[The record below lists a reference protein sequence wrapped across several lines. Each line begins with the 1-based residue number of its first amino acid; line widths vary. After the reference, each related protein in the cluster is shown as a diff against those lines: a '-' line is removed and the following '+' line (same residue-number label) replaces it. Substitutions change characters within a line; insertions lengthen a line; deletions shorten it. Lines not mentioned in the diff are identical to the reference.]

1 MGVYQYTDPQT
12 QRSYNFSIAGDVP
25 SEEDFAK
32 IRQYLDTERAD
43 YGQKYQDVF
52 GEEFDPDGE
61 MAFRRSL
68 RRGYQG
74 IKEAV
79 GETIGTAGEEA
90 GLGFLANFGQG
101 MEEKAQQRLGALSL
115 EQPTPL
121 QSTDV
126 DSIGTALTYAGEVV
140 GQQIPQ
146 LGLGLGAAVLGTAAA
161 PAVPFA
167 GAIVGA
173 TAAGVATAPVLFGNN
188 IQRQED
194 LVATGKK
201 DKVDVG
207 AALKATF
214 GQAALEG
221 VADKILLGG
230 LFRPLGKSIFTRT
243 TSRFTGGATTE
254 GLTEVGQQMLE
265 RSQAGLPI
273 DSEDAI
279 AEYREAAIAGG
290 LIGGGTRTTFGA
302 FQGTDTTT
310 DKDDATTDTETTP
323 DVTDETD
330 AADAQE
336 VDFNLF
342 KDMEGAREANTA
354 LNVALNEAVQMDDF
368 ETAKEYMRGV
378 QQEYADFG
386 AFDTE
391 PREIILTKLREV
403 LDPIT
408 PTPAQQQEEANAAD
422 PTAPKGKAEETE
434 LDRAAATAAVATD
447 TDRAAAIAKE
457 EANKVKT
464 AENKAQEFIDEA
476 KAKTTTQSVRGD
488 RAAAIES
495 EQTGEQIEVKKDVDD
510 EYVTNLF
517 ADPKDKD
524 TIDDEFLAGLNVPK
538 VALIRRKKGVKSL
551 IGKKKS
557 DPETIQALRDYV
569 NVSSIPEAKE
579 GVQSYLDTL
588 EVADAETDTTG
599 ARGSV
604 EGSGPSVV
612 GGAGVRSGVESAED
626 VTPSDDA
633 GLGGDLQPTD
643 RTVVPTAEQSDA
655 LTEIADRAT
664 ATPVETPPP
673 NLTMPLVPQR
683 SVRGTAT
690 PTGQF
695 IPPPVAPEARP
706 EAPVQAAPVP
716 QEQLQA
722 IEDQRN
728 AAAQSAI
735 NQAFQKQPE
744 AIQQY
749 YEQRVADE
757 QDATV
762 LPDTMTALDKEGIVE
777 LLSMKKK
784 DLDQSQKAA
793 RLYFERFRRP
803 VEALSEI
810 GGFTVVGP
818 SRTFKKDYKTPEQL
832 KFYTGLTQGSATEAR
847 KWVFDNLSKQSNEV
861 VRTARVQ
868 AKRGGSNY
876 SPADKFIEIRK
887 FAEETIKKEQNAYNK
902 QLSRQAEDFTE
913 ASRSAKA
920 AERLKLDDSMRGL
933 GAIQGAEQEFFR
945 VTTPIKGKTAFDAY
959 LLSMGFKQRKLP
971 KQDDYVTY
979 DPNDNNRI
987 LSDAEIMDFY
997 DGWVFSRDQG
1007 LLLINPV
1014 HGLDMALLPSVK
1026 NALDRGNLRAALEGI
1041 AATTDVE
1048 RISNIADKLAAVV
1061 GDTRVQ
1067 VVPDLSQIAG
1077 RTAAGLFA
1085 PETNTIFIDANR
1097 GMNVHTILH
1106 EMTHAATSA
1115 ALANPSLPET
1125 KQIQQVFNA
1134 VREQLSDEYGTQNI
1148 DEFVAEAFSNP
1159 EFQGALALTKMD
1171 GGKTTAWNKFT
1182 RAVVRRVRK
1191 LMGLSPSSDTLTEVD
1206 RIIEGVL
1213 APAPATRAAPNMLS
1227 IAETP
1232 KGSLSLL
1239 QGMANVVPV
1248 SAKNKADELFDV
1260 IVQEP
1265 LGKQASDFVN
1275 RFYPANVLTDKL
1287 ASEKIIPFAKELN
1300 VIINKMSGEHREKTL
1315 QHDTLTNNQFKWQR
1329 KYPKQ
1334 SKVLNNIIPRSTFL
1348 EIDPSRT
1355 DEKYMKTI
1363 NESKEKQQEYK
1374 ELRKEFKKLNKE
1386 GQDLYKTLRNYF
1398 ATSYKDIL
1406 EALDTRLKATIP
1418 DAQVQKTAFRRIQ
1431 EILQKESGVI
1441 TPYFPLMRKG
1451 GYRLAYVALS
1461 QKTGQ
1466 PDQFVEYYSTLKKA
1480 QKAAENLKGVKG
1492 VQDVLIQKSTNAMNF
1507 DNAPSTSFVRNV
1519 LDTIQLRREDFRTE
1533 EDYRQTMQ
1541 SIVDLTLDAM
1551 PERSFMQNFRRR
1563 KGVRGFIGDT
1573 TPTGMGGVEFD
1584 TYTMLKEKGRDLNRQ
1599 LIQMKYSAEL
1609 EGFIKKLSEPIN
1621 GVSGPNYFEN
1631 IESAKPAETL
1641 RKMAE
1646 FAKAPNVNR
1655 FSQIANNVGFG
1666 FTMGLN
1672 FSSAAIT
1679 FFDVAMSAMPV
1690 LAGTYGVG
1698 NTARAYG
1705 TATKALAGAPATRTV
1720 MVMGP
1725 DNVEIPQEV
1734 NMGVAGKSISNYT
1747 PEELR
1752 RLFGDDVRMDIL
1764 VEMGDTQAQF
1774 NQSMIQEQLEIGQG
1788 NSMEMI
1794 NKTSSF
1800 MFHHAERVN
1809 RETTLTSAYL
1819 LEVQNMQKKRGNL
1832 TEADYQEAA
1841 QKAIDNT
1848 EFTLGATAAAGRPVF
1863 AQTAYGN
1870 ILFLFK
1876 RFAVSK
1882 YYMMMKLANES
1893 IGTTNVDKIM
1903 ADEGVTLEQ
1912 AQEIATNRRAARYA
1926 SRNFLVMTGLLSGI
1940 GGLPMMGAIG
1950 AIYNLLKDDDE
1961 DDFESALR
1969 KSVTELPF
1977 QGLANELLGVDVA
1990 SRVALNSLLYR
2001 PPIIEKDQSPLFTLL
2016 EQVGGPTLGTANSIF
2031 QRGIPDI
2038 YRGLVD
2044 NDMKTLQ
2051 RGFEASTPASIRNI
2065 SKATRYGFEGATT
2078 RRGDPIT
2085 EDISPYNAVMQGLGF
2100 APQRVAEVL
2109 DYNKNEI
2116 RKSKALKRKR
2126 GKLLR
2131 RRNMAIREGD
2141 FDEVNRVMAL
2151 IQEFNNSLKPE
2162 ERKARITSRTLK
2174 SSQSAF
2180 KRTSGKMRG
2189 GVTYDSAMEASLEE
2203 YDQGFRLFR

>member
-1 MGVYQYTDPQT
+1 MGVYQYDDPIT
-12 QRSYNFSIAGDVP
+12 GKGYDFTISGDVP
-25 SEEDFAK
+25 S
-32 IRQYLDTERAD
+32 DTEFARISQQVKKDRAS
-43 YGQKYQDVF
+43 YQQRVQ
-52 GEEFDPDGE
+52 EFTGKEFEIDDE
-61 MAFRRSL
+61 TAVRRGL
-68 RRGYQG
+68 RRGYQQ
-74 IKEAV
+74 IKQAI
-79 GETIGTAGEEA
+79 GETVGTIGEQKDIDFLEDF
-90 GLGFLANFGQG
+90 GLG
-101 MEEKAQQRLGALSL
+101 MEEKARQRLGELAI
-115 EQPTPL
+115 EQPDRM

-126 DSIGTALTYAGEVV
+126 DSIDSALTYAGEVV
-140 GQQIPQ
+140 GEQIPQ
-146 LGLGLGAAVLGTAAA
+146 LGLGLSAAVLGTAAA
-161 PAVPFA
+161 PAIPFA
-167 GAIVGA
+167 GAVTGIA
-173 TAAGVATAPVLFGNN
+173 AAGAATAPILFGNN

-194 LVATGKK
+194 EVSAGKK
-201 DKVDVG
+201 TKVDVD
-207 AALKATF
+207 AALKATY

-221 VADKILLGG
+221 IADKILLGG
-230 LFRPLGKSIFTRT
+230 LLRPLGKSIFTRT
-243 TSRFTGGATTE
+243 LSRATGGATTE
-254 GLTEVGQQMLE
+254 GLTEVGQQILE

-290 LIGGGTRTTFGA
+290 LIGGGTRATFGA
-302 FQGTDTTT
+302 FQGTPGEDGV
-310 DKDDATTDTETTP
+310 TTDTEITP
-323 DVTDETD
+323 PVAPKVDAAAEKKAKADADKKAAEDAAAELEVKTD
-330 AADAQE
+330 AQ
-336 VDFNLF
+336 
-342 KDMEGAREANTA
+342 K
-354 LNVALNEAVQMDDF
+354 
-368 ETAKEYMRGV
+368 K
-378 QQEYADFG
+378 
-386 AFDTE
+386 
-391 PREIILTKLREV
+391 
-403 LDPIT
+403 
-408 PTPAQQQEEANAAD
+408 EEANAVD
-422 PTAPKGKAEETE
+422 PTPPKGKAEQTE
-434 LDRAAATAAVATD
+434 AERAAATAFVATD
-447 TDRAAAIAKE
+447 TDKKAAIEREKE
-457 EANKVKT
+457 NELKA
-464 AENKAQEFIDEA
+464 AENKAQEIIDKS
-476 KAKTTTQSVRGD
+476 KAQNVETPAEFVRRSED
-488 RAAAIES
+488 RAAAIKS
-495 EQTGEQIEVKKDVDD
+495 EQTGVDVQVKQKETVV
-510 EYVTNLF
+510 ETTE
-517 ADPKDKD
+517 D
-524 TIDDEFLAGLNVPK
+524 TIDDEFLAGLNVPTQ
-538 VALIRRKKGVKSL
+538 ALIRREKGKKSL
-551 IGKKKS
+551 IGKNKS

-569 NVSSIPEAKE
+569 NVSSIPEARE

-588 EVADAETDTTG
+588 EVADAGIDTAGT
-599 ARGSV
+599 RTSV
-604 EGSGPSVV
+604 ESSEPSVV
-612 GGAGVRSGVESAED
+612 GGTGVRTGVESTED

-633 GLGGDLQPTD
+633 RLGGDLQSTD
-643 RTVVPTAEQSDA
+643 RTAVSTAEQSDA
-655 LTEIADRAT
+655 LTEMADRAT

-695 IPPPVAPEARP
+695 IPPPVEPEARP

-722 IEDQRN
+722 MEDQRN
-728 AAAQSAI
+728 VAAQSAI

-749 YEQRVADE
+749 YEQRVANE

-762 LPDTMTALDKEGIVE
+762 LPDTMTALDKEGVVE

-810 GGFTVVGP
+810 GAFTVVGP

-832 KFYTGLTQGSATEAR
+832 KFYTGLTQRSATEAR

-876 SPADKFIEIRK
+876 SPADKFITMRK

-997 DGWVFSRDQG
+997 DGWAASRELG
-1007 LLLINPV
+1007 FLLVDPV

-1026 NALDRGNLRAALEGI
+1026 NALDKGNLRAALEGI

-1048 RISNIADKLAAVV
+1048 RISNIAAKLATVV

-1085 PETNTIFIDANR
+1085 PETNTIFVDANR

-1115 ALANPSLPET
+1115 VLAQPSLPET

-1134 VREQLSDEYGTQNI
+1134 VREQLSNEYGTQNI

-1191 LMGLSPSSDTLTEVD
+1191 LMGLPPSSDTLTEVD

-1213 APAPATRAAPNMLS
+1213 APAPDTRAAPNMLS

-1287 ASEKIIPFAKELN
+1287 ASKKIIPFAKELN
-1300 VIINKMSGEHREKTL
+1300 VIINNMSGEMRQKTL

-1329 KYPKQ
+1329 KHPKQ
-1334 SKVLNNIIPRSTFL
+1334 KKILDNIIPRSTFL
-1348 EIDPSRT
+1348 QIDPSRT
-1355 DEKYMKTI
+1355 DKKYMETI
-1363 NESKEKQQEYK
+1363 NESREKQQEYK
-1374 ELRKEFKKLNKE
+1374 ELRKQFKKLNKE

-1406 EALDTRLKATIP
+1406 GALDARLKATIP

-1431 EILQKESGVI
+1431 EILQKESGII
-1441 TPYFPLMRKG
+1441 TPYFPLTRKG
-1451 GYRLAYVALS
+1451 NYRLAYVAPN

-1466 PDQFVEYYSTLKKA
+1466 PDQYVEYYTTLKKA
-1480 QKAAENLKGVKG
+1480 QKAAENLKGIEG
-1492 VQDVLIQKSTNAMNF
+1492 VQDVLIQKSTKAMNF
-1507 DNAPSTSFVRNV
+1507 EKSPSTSFVRNV

-1541 SIVDLTLDAM
+1541 AIVDLTLDAM

-1599 LIQMKYSAEL
+1599 LVQMKYSAEL
-1609 EGFIKKLSEPIN
+1609 EGFIKKLNEPVN

-1631 IESAKPAETL
+1631 VESAKPAETL

-1655 FSQIANNVGFG
+1655 VSQIANNAGFA

-1690 LAGTYGVG
+1690 LAGTYGIG
-1698 NTARAYG
+1698 NTSRAYG

-1752 RLFGDDVRMDIL
+1752 RIFGDNVRVDIL

-1774 NQSMIQEQLEIGQG
+1774 NQSMVQEQLEIGQG

-1800 MFHHAERVN
+1800 MFHHAERIN
-1809 RETTLTSAYL
+1809 RETTLTAAYL

-1832 TEADYQEAA
+1832 TEADYREAA

-1950 AIYNLLKDDDE
+1950 AIYNLLRDDDE

-1969 KSVTELPF
+1969 KSVTELPY
-1977 QGLANELLGVDVA
+1977 QGLANELLGIDIA

-2031 QRGIPDI
+2031 HRGIPDI

-2051 RGFEASTPASIRNI
+2051 RGFEASTPASIRNV
-2065 SKATRYGFEGATT
+2065 SKAIRYGFEGATT

-2085 EDISPYNAVMQGLGF
+2085 EDISSYNAVMQGLGF

-2109 DYNKNEI
+2109 DYNKNER
-2116 RKSKALKRKR
+2116 RKDKALKTKR

-2162 ERKARITSRTLK
+2162 ERKARITSQTLK

-2189 GVTYDSAMEASLEE
+2189 GVTYTPAMEASLEE